1 LKILRYIPVLS
12 LALVGFWGN
21 ATTLAG
27 DPPAISK
34 TVSDTTEPYSSTSL
48 LADTAQPVAAI
59 DTAGLITDPQKKAAA
74 NIVPAQPEAADD
86 SSAEELAGEIYDD
99 FDTTSVHVE
108 KFDALVFDDTV
119 PIIMTGYVHPFNGNI
134 TSGFGFRKYR
144 YHLGMDIDLEI
155 GDSVKCAFD
164 GKVRI
169 AQKSKSYGYVV
180 VVRHPNGLETYY
192 AHLSKLLVHP
202 GQDLTAGEI
211 LGLGGNTGHSF
222 GSHLHFEVRY
232 GGQPID
238 PTYLIDFQKECV
250 RADTYYLSKSD
261 FKYLSDVHKVNH
273 YNRKKKKSY
282 VTYYNP
288 GGPHYATPEARAIMA
303 KVADPV
309 MPGTTHQPGVL
320 INTTNDSA
328 AKNTPP
334 LKVTPVPQKK
344 TAATPVKTQPAKTT
358 TAKTTAAKSTTAKP
372 AVTTT
377 KPAPAAGAPVYY
389 VVKSGD
395 SLYKIALHYNTTVD
409 KLCALNG
416 IKANAV
422 LSVGKK
428 LRVK

>member
-1 LKILRYIPVLS
+1 M
-12 LALVGFWGN
+12 LALSGFASN
-21 ATTLAG
+21 ATTTAG
-27 DPPAISK
+27 DPPAHT
-34 TVSDTTEPYSSTSL
+34 TVSDTTEPYSPTNL
-48 LADTAQPVAAI
+48 LATDTAQPVNAVAV
-59 DTAGLITDPQKKAAA
+59 DTAGITDPPGKSSVTT
-74 NIVPAQPEAADD
+74 ITPTVVEVD
-86 SSAEELAGEIYDD
+86 SSAEELAAEIYDD

-108 KFDALVFDDTV
+108 KFDALVFNDTI
-119 PIIMTGYVHPFNGNI
+119 PIIMTGYVHPVNGNI

-169 AQKSKSYGYVV
+169 AQRSKSYGYVV

-192 AHLSKLLVHP
+192 AHLSKLLVKP
-202 GQDLTAGEI
+202 GQELKAGEM

-238 PTYLIDFQKECV
+238 PTYLIDFQKQCV
-250 RADTYYLSKSD
+250 RADTYNLSKSD
-261 FKYLSDVHKVNH
+261 FKYLADVHKVSH

-282 VTYYNP
+282 VTYYNA

-303 KVADPV
+303 KVPDPV
-309 MPGTTHQPGVL
+309 MPGSTHQPGVL
-320 INTTNDSA
+320 VNTTSDSA
-328 AKNTPP
+328 AKT
-334 LKVTPVPQKK
+334 TAPVKAAPTPQKK
-344 TAATPVKTQPAKTT
+344 TTTTPAKTQP
-358 TAKTTAAKSTTAKP
+358 AKTTAAKSTTTKP
-372 AVTTT
+372 ATT
-377 KPAPAAGAPVYY
+377 KPATPVAAGAPVYY
-389 VVKSGD
+389 TVKSGD
-395 SLYKIALHYNTTVD
+395 SLYKIALQYKTTVD

-416 IKANAV
+416 IKSTAV